1 MKTWSRS
8 KTVVARFRGAEGP
21 AALQVIGDYANDSIG
36 HLPGGLRS
44 LAAAENA
51 KDTNVQIAASFK
63 RVSTD
68 SLLSSCA
75 LRFGG

>member
-36 HLPGGLRS
+36 HLPGDAMGVVR
-44 LAAAENA
+44 
-51 KDTNVQIAASFK
+51 
-63 RVSTD
+63 
-68 SLLSSCA
+68 LLKEQQPDI
-75 LRFGG
+75 